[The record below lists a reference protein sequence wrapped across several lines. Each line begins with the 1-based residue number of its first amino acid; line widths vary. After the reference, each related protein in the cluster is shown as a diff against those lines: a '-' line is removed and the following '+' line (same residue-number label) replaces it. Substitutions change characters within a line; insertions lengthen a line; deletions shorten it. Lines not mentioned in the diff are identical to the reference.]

1 MEPGRFRHRIMI
13 QNFETVELPSGQEKE
28 VWVDVAINKIPAEV
42 KAISG
47 REMMASSAERSEAT
61 VRIWMRYRGDVSSAS
76 RVIFRGLV
84 YEIES
89 ALPDVRLTR
98 LELLCKTGVKI

>member
-28 VWVDVAINKIPAEV
+28 VWIDVAPEKIPAEV

-47 REMMASSAERSEAT
+47 RELLASGAERVEAT
-61 VRIWMRYRGDVSSAS
+61 VRIWLRYRDDVSSAS
-76 RVIFRGLV
+76 RVIFRDLAYDIV
-84 YEIES
+84 A
-89 ALPDVRLTR
+89 ALPDVKLTR
-98 LELLCKTGVKI
+98 LELLCKSGVKV

>member
-28 VWVDVAINKIPAEV
+28 VWVDVAFDKIPAEV

-47 REMMASSAERSEAT
+47 RELMASSAERSEAT
-61 VRIWMRYRGDVSSAS
+61 VRIWMRYRSDVSSAS
-76 RVIFRGLV
+76 RVVFRGLA

-89 ALPDVRLTR
+89 VLTDVRLTR
-98 LELLCKTGVKI
+98 LELLCKTGVKM